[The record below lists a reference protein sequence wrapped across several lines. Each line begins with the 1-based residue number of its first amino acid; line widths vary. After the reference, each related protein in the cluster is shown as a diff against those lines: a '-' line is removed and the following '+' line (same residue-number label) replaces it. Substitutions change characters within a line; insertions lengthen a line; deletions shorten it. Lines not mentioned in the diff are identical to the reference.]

1 MTHDPR
7 RLLRRLLG
15 PRGPELSC
23 EACFEHVDRYVE
35 SHMAGDDPERAVP
48 GMGAHLQ
55 GCAACREDHE
65 SLLALVESR
74 PPAG

>member
-1 MTHDPR
+1 MTHDPS

-23 EACFEHVDRYVE
+23 DVCFEHVDRYVE
-35 SHMAGDDPERAVP
+35 ARVAGSDPEHAVP
-48 GMGAHLQ
+48 GMRAHLQ
-55 GCAACREDHE
+55 GCAACREDYE
-65 SLLALVESR
+65 SLLALVESG